1 MEQQKSYT
9 KSRYPLLASIAG
21 HSFDGSK
28 YDREQGGRVGA
39 VLRNDPNPYWEF
51 NSIFMIEFRKRNAK
65 INLKLVLVLTL
76 SYLNMNC

>member
-28 YDREQGGRVGA
+28 YDREQRGRVGA
-39 VLRNDPNPYWEF
+39 VFGNDPNPYWEF
-51 NSIFMIEFRKRNAK
+51 NSMFMIEFRKRNAK
-65 INLKLVLVLTL
+65 IVIIDAYCIML
-76 SYLNMNC
+76 Y